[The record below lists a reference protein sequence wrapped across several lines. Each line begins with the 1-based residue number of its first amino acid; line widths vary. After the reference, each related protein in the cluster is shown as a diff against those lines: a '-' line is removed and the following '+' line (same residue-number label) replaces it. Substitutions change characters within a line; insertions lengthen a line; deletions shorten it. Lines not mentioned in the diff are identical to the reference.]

1 MGIATLKGRGG
12 DDSSADMS
20 ISSASS
26 ADQPS
31 VNAEGGYREEHLDE
45 LVEDDVKC
53 DEGFRVTITFQK
65 VFLQVLLEAALRR
78 WRLTP
83 TRTGSCTEASLK

>member
-1 MGIATLKGRGG
+1 M
-12 DDSSADMS
+12 SAD

-31 VNAEGGYREEHLDE
+31 VNAEGGYREEQRDE
-45 LVEDDVKC
+45 LVDDDVNWEVE
-53 DEGFRVTITFQK
+53 EGFRVTITFQK
-65 VFLQVLLEAALRR
+65 VLLQPLLAAALRR

-83 TRTGSCTEASLK
+83 TRTGSWTEASLM